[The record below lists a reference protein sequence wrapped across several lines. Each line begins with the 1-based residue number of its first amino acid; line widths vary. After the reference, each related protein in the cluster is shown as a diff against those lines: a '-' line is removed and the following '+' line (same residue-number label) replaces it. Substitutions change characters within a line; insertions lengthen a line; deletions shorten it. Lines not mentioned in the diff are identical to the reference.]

1 METTQKLIE
10 PLMKKVEA
18 YSCTTT
24 ELFKLK
30 MIDKSS
36 TILSDLMA
44 RIIYASILLLFF
56 ISLGLAFSLWLGEL
70 LGKNYYGFAIVS
82 GFYGVLSLIVFYLK
96 PMIQSSFKNLI
107 IAKSLK

>member
-1 METTQKLIE
+1 METSEKLIE

-18 YSCTTT
+18 YSCTTL

-30 MIDKSS
+30 LIDKSS
-36 TILSDLMA
+36 TILSDLIA

-56 ISLGLAFSLWLGEL
+56 ISLGLALSLWLGEQ

-82 GFYGVLSLIVFYLK
+82 GFYGILSLTMFLLK
-96 PMIQSSFKNLI
+96 PIVQSAFKNLI